1 MQHRAQTSLVVLDL
15 PRLLGGDVLVDV
27 ADHAHR
33 GDQRVLLVML
43 LDQRADLVER
53 VRGLLEQRTVL
64 VGHRV
69 LVERR
74 DLAEVLVDQVGDAID
89 QIAPARGQLL
99 VVVAHELG
107 PREVGVGGLRACDR
121 DVVAHGVHGVASED
135 VLDVDDDAARRA
147 ELLALHRHELAGHH
161 LLGQVQRAEFTGLS
175 ALGTLAVVGKHLGGP
190 DLGVEGDVVLAH
202 EVVGRALRVVPPFA
216 PLLRVALAAGPFDG
230 GRQVADHGVEPH
242 VQLLVRVVDPALHRH
257 RDTPVDVA
265 GDGARLDFLEQ
276 AQREIDD
283 VGTPALAGLQPRLVG
298 FGERRQVEEVVLGLL
313 EARGFAVNLGDG
325 VDELV
330 RVELVAAGVALVA
343 TRTFGMANRALALD
357 VAVGQ
362 GTAGG
367 RANRHLLGAL
377 VDVAV
382 LQALLEH
389 LLHHVLVVTGGG
401 AGEQVVAQA
410 EVAQILGDHAV
421 VTVGQF
427 LGSETFL
434 LRLDENRGAV
444 LVGAGHHQHV
454 VALHT
459 LISGVDVRGHA
470 ETGDMPDVTGAVR
483 VRPSDIY
490 QNMTHKSRLS
500 GSAGT
505 PRRIHSIIH
514 NAASRNVSYAH
525 IHRFRRV
532 GGGPPHRMVMVGV

>member
-53 VRGLLEQRTVL
+53 VRGFLEQRTVL

-202 EVVGRALRVVPPFA
+202 EVVGRAARVVPPLA

-230 GRQVADHGVEPH
+230 GRQVADHRVEPH
-242 VQLLVRVVDPALHRH
+242 VQLLVRIVDPSRHRH
-257 RDTPVDVA
+257 GDAPVDVA
-265 GDGARLDFLEQ
+265 RDGAGLDFLEQ
-276 AQREIDD
+276 ADGEVDD
-283 VGTPALAGLQPRLVG
+283 VGAPALAGLEPREVRL
-298 FGERRQVEEVVLGLL
+298 GERRQVEEEVFGLL
-313 EARGFAVNLGDG
+313 EARGFAVDLGDG
-325 VDELV
+325 VDQLV
-330 RVELVAAGVALVA
+330 GVELVAAGVALVA
-343 TRTFGMANRALALD
+343 AGAVGVADRAFALD
-357 VAVGQ
+357 VAVRQ
-362 GTAGG
+362 RASGG
-367 RANRHLLGAL
+367 RRDRDLLRAL
-377 VDVAV
+377 IDVSV
-382 LQALLEH
+382 LQALLEQ
-389 LLHHVLVVTGGG
+389 LLHHMLMVAGGG

-410 EVAQILGDHAV
+410 EVAQVLGDHAV
-421 VTVGQF
+421 VAVRELLGGQS
-427 LGSETFL
+427 LL

-454 VALHT
+454 IALHT

>member
-1 MQHRAQTSLVVLDL
+1 MRQERREQVVRVRHGLSGHVQHGAETSLVVLNL
-15 PRLLGGDVLVDV
+15 PRFGGGNVLVDV
-27 ADHAHR
+27 ADHTHR
-33 GDQRVLLVML
+33 LGQGVLLVVGF
-43 LDQRADLVER
+43 DGGADHVER
-53 VRGLLEQRTVL
+53 GGSLFQKATVF
-64 VGHRV
+64 VGHRI
-69 LVERR
+69 LVQRR
-74 DLAEVLVDQVGDAID
+74 NLAEVLADEVGHAVHQV
-89 QIAPARGQLL
+89 APRGGELL

-107 PREVGVGGLRACDR
+107 PREVGIRGFGAGHGN
-121 DVVAHGVHGVASED
+121 VVAHGIHGVAGED
-135 VLDVDDDAARRA
+135 VLDVDHDAAGGA
-147 ELLALHRHELAGHH
+147 ELLAFHGHELAGHH
-161 LLGQVQRAEFTGLS
+161 LLRQVERTHRAGFA
-175 ALGTLAVVGKHLGGP
+175 ALGALAVVRQHFGRP
-190 DLGVEGDVVLAH
+190 DLGVEGDVVLSH
-202 EVVGRALRVVPPFA
+202 EVVGRAARVVPPFA
-216 PLLRVALAAGPFDG
+216 PLLRVALTAGPFDG
-230 GRQVADHGVEPH
+230 SRQVADHGVEPH
-242 VQLLVRVVDPALHRH
+242 VQLLVRVVNPVLHRH
-257 RDTPVDVA
+257 RDTPVDVT
-265 GDGARLDFLEQ
+265 GDGARLNFLEQ
-276 AQREIDD
+276 AEREVDD

-427 LGSETFL
+427 LGSEAFL

-444 LVGAGHHQHV
+444 LVGAGHHEHII
-454 VALHT
+454 ALHA
-459 LISGVDVRGHA
+459 LVARVDVGGHTKSRDVA
-470 ETGDMPDVTGAVR
+470 DMTGAVCI
-483 VRPSDIY
+483 RPSNIH
-490 QNMTHKSRLS
+490 QNMTHK
-500 GSAGT
+500 A
-505 PRRIHSIIH
+505 
-514 NAASRNVSYAH
+514 
-525 IHRFRRV
+525 
-532 GGGPPHRMVMVGV
+532 